1 MRKFIWLLP
10 LTIILC
16 GCPFESN
23 VPLDARPS
31 DAVDTTLTGYWY
43 GIVKDGSD
51 FFGIEALDISQN
63 TDSVYSITR
72 YGKAIKGD
80 MVMPDTA
87 YFTGYTSKID
97 SNLFMN
103 VMADVIISETNR
115 KGKAEVKKQR
125 VYYLALFQRS
135 NDTLFVKTV
144 TEDFSKRKTY
154 KSTEDLRQTI
164 VGYLGENKNIFDD
177 QYSLSY
183 KKMNSMKTPR

>member
-1 MRKFIWLLP
+1 MRKFFWLLP

-23 VPLDARPS
+23 VPLDTRPA

-51 FFGIEALDISQN
+51 FFGIEALDISPQS
-63 TDSVYSITR
+63 DSVYSITR

-80 MVMPDTA
+80 MVLPDTA
-87 YFTGYTSKID
+87 HFTGYTSQVNGH
-97 SNLFMN
+97 SFMN
-103 VMADVIISETNR
+103 VVADVLISETDR
-115 KGKAEVKKQR
+115 KGKVQVRTQR
-125 VYYLALFQRS
+125 VFYLAAFSRS
-135 NDTLFVKTV
+135 NDTLLVKTV
-144 TEDFSKRKTY
+144 TEDFSKRKNY
-154 KSTEDLRQTI
+154 KSPDDLQQTI
-164 VGYLGENKNIFDD
+164 AGFLKEGKNIFDE